1 MDASLK
7 AQSVK
12 QENPLHTQDEA
23 PWGALSDESEGIDA
37 MLPGKTSRYRL

>member
-1 MDASLK
+1 MDAGLK

-12 QENPLHTQDEA
+12 QANPLHTKDEA
-23 PWGALSDESEGIDA
+23 PWGAPSDGSEGIDA